1 MADGSDFRFIS
12 HSCRKGYHILKIVL
26 FALNGS
32 YSHTNLA
39 VRAIGVSL
47 QKAGNE
53 VVIVEKN
60 LKDTRLSVLETL
72 VSQKADVYGFSVYIW
87 NAKEMFSFASELK
100 TLLPNALTVFGG
112 PEVSFEDESFFPSH
126 PEADVILAGEGEEA
140 FVSLVRCFENGTLR
154 KPCVIMAK
162 PYSRFTESGI
172 YYDEIGE
179 APHGL
184 VYYES
189 VRGCPFSC
197 AYCLS
202 SRAQG
207 IRAKSAEKALADLLA
222 FERFTDIR
230 TVKLVDRTFNFD
242 RERAKKIWRALS
254 EDIYTKEYHFEVSA
268 ALLDEESFEILARVP
283 KGKFRLEI
291 GVQSTNPETV
301 RAVSRALD
309 TEKTLQALERLHE
322 KKNLHIHADLI
333 AGLPYEGYA
342 CFGKSFDDVYGKGN
356 VLQLGILK
364 LLRGSRMRR
373 EAELYGIV
381 YSPNPP
387 YRVLRTKELS
397 FEALMRLER
406 MDGLNDRFSNSGKF
420 EYTFPYLPKICGSPF
435 GFFDGLCDFA
445 EERFACTEIARLPQT
460 EAFRLLWEYA
470 QMINRTK
477 KPLPLEEIRQ
487 RLSLDFLLGETRRL
501 PAFLHTE
508 TVSAEEKYRA
518 LSSVEAKYRP
528 ACETVRFP
536 WLSERIA
543 IVDRVRKTVDFFDG
557 M

>member
-1 MADGSDFRFIS
+1 MDRIFRFIG
-12 HSCRKGYHILKIVL
+12 HCAQKGYYVLKIVL

-39 VRAIGVSL
+39 VRAIGASL
-47 QKAGNE
+47 RKAGE
-53 VVIVEKN
+53 DVVIVEKN
-60 LKDTRLSVLETL
+60 LKDTKLSVLEDL
-72 VSQKADVYGFSVYIW
+72 VSQNADIYGFSVYIW
-87 NAKEMFSFASELK
+87 NAREMFAFASELK
-100 TLLPNALTVFGG
+100 ALLPNVLTVYGG
-112 PEVSFEDESFFPSH
+112 PEVSFENREFFGSH

-140 FVSLVRCFENGTLR
+140 FVSLIHSFEKGELQR
-154 KPCVIMAK
+154 PCVIHAK
-162 PYSRFTESGI
+162 PYGGFTESGI

-179 APHGL
+179 TPHGL

-202 SRAQG
+202 SREEG
-207 IRAKSAEKALADLLA
+207 IRAKSAEKALEDLLA

-230 TVKLVDRTFNFD
+230 TIKLVDRTFNFD
-242 RERAKKIWRALS
+242 RARAKKIWRELS
-254 EDIYTKEYHFEVSA
+254 DEKYTKEYHFEVSA
-268 ALLDEESFEILARVP
+268 ALLDDESFEILARVP

-309 TEKTLQALERLHE
+309 TNKTLKALERLH
-322 KKNLHIHADLI
+322 KKGNLHIHADLI
-333 AGLPYEGYA
+333 AGLPYEGYDS
-342 CFGKSFDDVYGKGN
+342 FGKSFDDVYGKGN

-373 EAELYGIV
+373 EAEFYGIV
-381 YSPNPP
+381 GSPNPP
-387 YRVLRTKELS
+387 YRVLQTKELS
-397 FEALMRLER
+397 FYELMRLER
-406 MDGLNDRFSNSGKF
+406 IDGLNDRFSNSGKF
-420 EYTFPYLPKICGSPF
+420 EYSFPYLPKICGSPF

-445 EERFACTEIARLPQT
+445 EERFSCKEIARLPQT

-470 QMINRTK
+470 NFINETEK
-477 KPLPLEEIRQ
+477 ILPLEEVRE
-487 RLSLDFLLGETRRL
+487 RLSMDFLLGETRRL
-501 PAFLHTE
+501 PPFLHTV

-518 LSSVEAKYRP
+518 LSSVDAKYRA
-528 ACETVRFP
+528 ACEAVHFS

-543 IVDRVRKTVDFFDG
+543 IVDRIRKTVEFLVL
-557 M
+557 

>member
-1 MADGSDFRFIS
+1 M
-12 HSCRKGYHILKIVL
+12 
-26 FALNGS
+26 NGS

-47 QKAGNE
+47 KKAGE
-53 VVIVEKN
+53 DAVIIEKN
-60 LKDTRLSVLETL
+60 LKDTRLSVLEEL
-72 VSQKADVYGFSVYIW
+72 VSQNADVYGFSVYIW
-87 NAKEMFSFASELK
+87 NAREMFAFASELK

-112 PEVSFEDESFFPSH
+112 PEVSFENEDFFRFH

-140 FVSLVRCFENGTLR
+140 FVSLVRSHENGTL
-154 KPCVIMAK
+154 KTPCVIMAN
-162 PYSRFTESGI
+162 PYSRFTEGGI

-179 APHGL
+179 TPRGL

-207 IRAKSAEKALADLLA
+207 IRAKSAEHALADLLA
-222 FERFTDIR
+222 FERFSDIR

-254 EDIYTKEYHFEVSA
+254 GDSYTKEYHFEVSA
-268 ALLDEESFEILARVP
+268 ALLDEESFEILARAP

-309 TEKTLQALERLHE
+309 TEKTLLALERLHE
-322 KKNLHIHADLI
+322 KRNLHIHADLI
-333 AGLPYEGYA
+333 AGLPYEDYA
-342 CFGKSFDDVYGKGN
+342 SFGKSFDDVYGKGD

-373 EAELYGIV
+373 EAPLYGIV

-387 YRVLRTKELS
+387 YRVLRTRELS
-397 FEALMRLER
+397 FEELMRLER
-406 MDGLNDRFSNSGKF
+406 IDGLNDRFSNSGKF
-420 EYTFPYLPKICGSPF
+420 AYTFPYLPKVCGSPF

-445 EERFACTEIARLPQT
+445 EARFACREIARLPQA

-470 QMINRTK
+470 EYVNGTEKR
-477 KPLPLEEIRQ
+477 LPMEEIRQ
-487 RLSLDFLLGETRRL
+487 RLALDFLLGETRRL
-501 PAFLHTE
+501 PPFLHTE

-528 ACETVRFP
+528 ACEAVRFP

-543 IVDRVRKTVDFFDG
+543 IADRVRKTVEFF
-557 M
+557 